1 MGTYNVHAGH
11 SLVCRGASGF
21 LDEVNEDRKVK
32 TKLLSSLE
40 KRGIQYTTVQTMLA
54 MKEETWQILLRNA
67 INMRLILISQFIL
80 MQVAAQDQKYGY
92 TVIS

>member
-32 TKLLSSLE
+32 NKVIELLRKE
-40 KRGIQYTTVQTMLA
+40 GYTTVQTMLA
-54 MKEETWQILLRNA
+54 TKEETWQILLRNA

>member
-40 KRGIQYTTVQTMLA
+40 KSAYSI
-54 MKEETWQILLRNA
+54 
-67 INMRLILISQFIL
+67 RL
-80 MQVAAQDQKYGY
+80 YRRCWR
-92 TVIS
+92 